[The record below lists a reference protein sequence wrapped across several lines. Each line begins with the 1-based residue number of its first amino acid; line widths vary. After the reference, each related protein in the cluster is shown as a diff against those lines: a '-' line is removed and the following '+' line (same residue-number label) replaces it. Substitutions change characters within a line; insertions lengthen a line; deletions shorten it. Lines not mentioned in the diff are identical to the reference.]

1 MFETVSRIIVP
12 TDGMPERRNA
22 GVVAAAIARR
32 LGCGVELVS
41 TAPTDDVT
49 DRLDLLRNEVAQ
61 IGGNVGV
68 DVIGASDAEHVVR
81 RLLEDAGTLVCLP
94 SSGQMA
100 IADAAKKSMSA
111 AVLEHADRPVL
122 VVGPMCRPAIEGSV
136 LAIAL
141 DGTHDAEHI
150 IGPAVE
156 LARRLGLTPTL
167 FQVIEP
173 SGDAGGP
180 DATESGYLRNLA
192 AEAGRDVDFDVLH
205 DRRPTRALERLA
217 ESPEVA
223 LLATASHGYSSA
235 ERLIAPS
242 VTHALVR
249 HAPCP
254 LLVGLRRPSQDQ
266 HPAAPT
272 GPRVVVGV
280 QRLDNDIEA
289 LTVAIDEATTRNAEL
304 QVVHVWG
311 PSWFF
316 DDQGVVQREP
326 LEAAR
331 AAGEALA
338 GDVTRAV
345 RDRAPELTVSTWLAD
360 GFVGD
365 VLVAAARHAEVIV
378 IGEHQYGVVEDLLFG
393 HVADGVVART
403 PVPVIVVPEPP
414 AEDQRPDAV

>member
-22 GVVAAAIARR
+22 GVIAAAIAQR
-32 LGCGVELVS
+32 LGCAVELVS
-41 TAPTDDVT
+41 TSPTDDIT
-49 DRLDLLRNEVAQ
+49 DRLDLLRDEVSQ
-61 IGGNVGV
+61 MDGHVGV
-68 DVIGASDAEHVVR
+68 DVIGASDAEAVIGH
-81 RLLEDAGTLVCLP
+81 LLEDPGTLVCLP

-100 IADAAKKSMSA
+100 LADAAKKSMSA
-111 AVLEHADRPVL
+111 AILEHADRPVL
-122 VVGPMCRPAIEGSV
+122 VVGPQCGTTIEGTV

-141 DGTHDAEHI
+141 DGTQDAEHI
-150 IGPAVE
+150 VAPAVE
-156 LARRLGLTPTL
+156 LARRLGLVPTL

-173 SGDAGGP
+173 SGDTDVA
-180 DATESGYLRNLA
+180 DAVESGYLRNLA
-192 AEAGRDVDFDVLH
+192 AETGRDVDFDVLH

-217 ESPEVA
+217 ERPSVA

-254 LLVGLRRPSQDQ
+254 LLVGLRRPAQGQ
-266 HPAAPT
+266 HPVAPT
-272 GPRVVVGV
+272 GPRVVVGIQNLADDTV
-280 QRLDNDIEA
+280 A
-289 LTVAIDEATTRNAEL
+289 LSVAIDEATTRGAEL

-316 DDQGVVQREP
+316 DDHGVVQREP

-331 AAGEALA
+331 RAGEALA
-338 GDVTRAV
+338 AGITSAV
-345 RDRAPELTVSTWLAD
+345 HDRAPQLNVSTWLAD

-365 VLVAAARHAEVIV
+365 VLVAAARHAEVVV
-378 IGEHQYGVVEDLLFG
+378 IGEHQYGMVEDLLFG

-403 PVPVIVVPEPP
+403 DVPVIVVPEPP
-414 AEDQRPDAV
+414 ARDQGPDAG